1 MVGQVVA
8 GTDAMKGVGADG
20 RKGGVSIRASFL
32 LAAGSGLL
40 AACGGGEESA
50 PGTIIANVMIYD
62 GTGDS
67 AHAGSVRLVGDTIVA
82 VGNVLPDEEDWFV
95 DGAGLALA
103 PGFIDA
109 HSHADYG
116 IGENRDAL
124 AVVSQGITTVIV
136 GQDGGSQFPLR
147 DFFDRLDSVPSAV
160 NFASYSGHN
169 TLRRRVMGDDFRREA
184 TQAEIDSMR
193 ALLFADWDAGAIG
206 LSTGLE
212 YDPGIYSSR
221 KEVLDLAAAIGAEG
235 GRYISH
241 IRSEDR
247 AFWDAIDEIITIGRE
262 GRLPVQISHAKLAMR
277 SLWGEADSLIRV
289 LDRARA
295 SGVDITADVYP
306 YTYWQSTLTVMF
318 PERNFTDRKAAD
330 FALREVAAPEGL
342 LLSRFAPDPS
352 YVGKTV
358 ADIARLRRT
367 DPATTLMRLIAEA
380 EAMKAKGADD
390 VEGVIGTSMDEAD
403 VAKLIA
409 WPYASISTDGELAG
423 RHPRGYGAFPR
434 VLGRYVRE
442 RRLLTLED
450 AVRKMTS
457 LAASSAG
464 IQDRGKIAPGMKA
477 DLVLFSPDSIIDRS
491 TTSAPQTPAT
501 GVHTVWVNGEVVFEN
516 GKTSGRFPGKVLRV
530 GGQPGRRAG
539 GQ

>member
-1 MVGQVVA
+1 MTGRRDGGMAGGWVPRAVLFLVA
-8 GTDAMKGVGADG
+8 TTSAV
-20 RKGGVSIRASFL
+20 
-32 LAAGSGLL
+32 
-40 AACGGGEESA
+40 AACGGGAESG
-50 PGTIIANVMIYD
+50 PGTFIANATIYD

-67 AHAGSVRLVGDTIVA
+67 AVVGSVRVVGDSIVA
-82 VGNVLPDEEDWFV
+82 VGNIQPSDDDWFI

-116 IGENRDAL
+116 IGEHRDAL

-136 GQDGGSQFPLR
+136 GQDGGSPFPLN
-147 DFFDRLDSVPSAV
+147 DFFARLDTAPAAV

-169 TLRRRVMGDDFRREA
+169 TLRMRVMGNDFRRAA
-184 TQAEIDSMR
+184 TQVEVDSMR
-193 ALLFADWDAGAIG
+193 TLMLADWDAGAIG

-221 KEVLDLAAAIGAEG
+221 KEVLDLASAIGAEG

-277 SLWGEADSLIRV
+277 SLWGQADSLIRV

-295 SGVDITADVYP
+295 SGVEITADVYP

-318 PERNFTDRKAAD
+318 PERNFSDRKAAE

-342 LLSRFAPDPS
+342 LLSRFAPDSS

-358 ADIARLRRT
+358 AEISRLRRT
-367 DPATTLMRLIAEA
+367 DPVTTLMRLIAEA
-380 EAMKAKGADD
+380 EALKAQGADD

-403 VAKLIA
+403 VARLIA
-409 WPYASISTDGELAG
+409 WPHASISTDGELAG
-423 RHPRGYGAFPR
+423 RHPRGFGAFPR
-434 VLGRYVRE
+434 VLGRYVRQQQ
-442 RRLLTLED
+442 LITLED

-457 LAASSAG
+457 LPARTMG
-464 IQDRGKIAPGMKA
+464 IQDRGVIGVGAKA
-477 DLVLFSPDSIIDRS
+477 DLVLFDADSIIDRS
-491 TTSAPQTPAT
+491 TTAAAQTTAA
-501 GVHTVWVNGEVVFEN
+501 GVRMVWVNGEVVYEN
-516 GKTSGRFPGKVLRV
+516 GKATGRFPGKALRV
-530 GGQPGRRAG
+530 GGQADRRAG